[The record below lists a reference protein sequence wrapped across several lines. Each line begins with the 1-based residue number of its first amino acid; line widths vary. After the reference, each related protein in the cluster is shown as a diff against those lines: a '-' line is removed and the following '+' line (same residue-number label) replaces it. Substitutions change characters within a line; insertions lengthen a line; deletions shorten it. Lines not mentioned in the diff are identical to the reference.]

1 MIGVDECP
9 EPLRVAVRAHT
20 EPVDSAQGAAG
31 RRFTKDWRALV
42 RRVLI
47 FDTETTSNDRYQS
60 LMFGC
65 WRFCEVDWQS
75 DGRPQLVCVQEGL
88 IYADELPDTNSKGF
102 ELLRL
107 HARTREP
114 WTDSLPR
121 AWPAAPAICL
131 VSRREFIRLFH
142 LAAYKARATV
152 VGFNLPFDISRL
164 AVNWGEARGRFTGG
178 FSFILHDYEKDGD
191 RRRENRY
198 RSRVA
203 VHTINSKAAFIGF
216 DAPAEI
222 DTSDRI
228 PEDAADGKPDKDYR
242 FRGHFLDLRTL
253 AFSHTDESHSLESAC
268 DKFGVPYTKRDVQH
282 GDITSDYIEYCRED
296 VQATGRLCEALLSE
310 HSHHDINL
318 QPTRAYSPASIG
330 KAHLQSMRVKPVLER
345 APDFSAEV
353 LGYAMSAYYGGR
365 AECRIRRQPIP
376 VVYTDFLSM
385 YATVCSLM
393 ELWSLMTSDS
403 VQAVETDPAEIERW
417 VGSLDGD
424 TLLDPERWPYL
435 RVLVQIKPDGDI
447 LPVRARY
454 GDTQSYGIG
463 VNRYTTP
470 VPQWYALPDVAASA
484 LLTGYPARVLRA
496 LRIEGSTR
504 RACGLRPVWLRGKV
518 KIDPR
523 QEDFFRRVIE
533 QRKLSGGHADLPAA
547 ERDRLGRFLKV
558 LANST
563 SYGIYAEMNRQEQP
577 AGPSVP
583 VTVHGLESF
592 TATVST
598 PEYPGPFYFSPI
610 ACLIPAAARLMLAL
624 LERQITDLDGTYAFC
639 DTDSM
644 AIVATRDGG
653 PVPCPGGPHR
663 TSDGQPAIY
672 ALSWEQVQSV
682 TQRFEA
688 LNPYDRGAV
697 PGSILEIEDINYTQD
712 TDGNPTREL
721 RQLHCYAI
729 SAKRYALY
737 TMTTDA
743 PKLAAIGGQEHADD
757 DESDGS
763 SRLLRLNGQDKHNTP
778 DGAHPDIADAKQHG
792 LGHLLNPADPDD
804 DNRDWIT
811 QLWEHIVRI
820 DGHGLSS
827 PEPAW
832 LDRPALT
839 RITITTP
846 RHERPFRPTSGQ
858 GSSRSSRSR
867 RTTTA
872 LPDRPYQRVRPYN
885 FLLTAH
891 IAPLGHPPGA
901 DTKHFQLVAPY
912 NRDPRQW
919 KKLAWIDTYTMQNY
933 QITTTGPPGESEA
946 NVKTYRDVLREYR
959 NHPEPKSA
967 GPDGRPCTKETRGLL
982 MRRHVI
988 PAGHIHHIGKESNK
1002 LEDREAGLVHDPAEV
1017 LNEYPN
1023 PAHDDFR
1030 TLVVPVLREP
1040 PAAGVKRET
1049 GLSER
1054 TIRRARKGDAAPHP
1068 STRAKLTMCA
1078 ARYARRRLR
1087 AAGIKPPATDDLAA
1101 LAAYLQHQQ
1110 NRHDP
1115 TEITRCNGCRKPLAG
1130 RQRRWCSDACRKRTG
1145 RQR

>member
-1 MIGVDECP
+1 MTGVGECP

-20 EPVDSAQGAAG
+20 EPTNTGPTGTARKSS
-31 RRFTKDWRALV
+31 RDWRALV

-47 FDTETTSNDRYQS
+47 FDTETTANDRYQS
-60 LMFGC
+60 FTFGC
-65 WRFCEVDWQS
+65 WRFCEVDWN
-75 DGRPQLVCVQEGL
+75 DGGRPRLVCVEEGL
-88 IYADELPDTNSKGF
+88 IYADELPDTNPDGF
-102 ELLRL
+102 ELLRR

-114 WTDSLPR
+114 WTDPPTR

-131 VSRREFIRLFH
+131 ASRRGFVRLFH

-178 FSFILHDYEKDGD
+178 FSFTLHDYEKNGA
-191 RRRENRY
+191 RRHENHY

-203 VHTINSKAAFIGF
+203 VHTINAKAAFIGF
-216 DAPAEI
+216 DAPREI

-228 PEDAADGKPDKDYR
+228 PEDAANGKPDKNYR

-310 HSHHDINL
+310 HSHYDINL

-330 KAHLQSMRVKPVLER
+330 KAHMQSMRVKPMLER
-345 APDFSAEV
+345 APDFSTDV
-353 LGYAMSAYYGGR
+353 LGYAMTAYYGGR

-385 YATVCSLM
+385 YATVCTLM
-393 ELWSLMTSDS
+393 KLWSLMTTDR
-403 VQAVETDPAEIERW
+403 VQAVETDPGEIERW

-424 TLLDPERWPYL
+424 ALLEPGHWPYL
-435 RVLVQIKPDGDI
+435 RVLVQIQPDGDI

-470 VPQWYALPDVAASA
+470 GPQWYALPDVAASA
-484 LLTGYPARVLRA
+484 LLTGRPARVLRV

-504 RACGLRPVWLRGKV
+504 RARGLRPVSLRGTV

-523 QEDFFRRVIE
+523 HQDFFRRVIE

-577 AGPSVP
+577 DGPSVP

-592 TATVST
+592 TTTVST

-624 LERQITDLDGTYAFC
+624 LERQITDLGGTYAFC

-644 AIVATRDGG
+644 AIAATRDGG
-653 PVPCPGGPHR
+653 LVPCPGGPSHA
-663 TSDGQPAIY
+663 SDGQPTVL
-672 ALSWEQVQSV
+672 ALSWEQVQSI
-682 TQRFEA
+682 TRRFEA

-712 TDGNPTREL
+712 ADGNRTGEL
-721 RQLHCYAI
+721 RQLYCYAI

-737 TMTTDA
+737 IMADA
-743 PKLAAIGGQEHADD
+743 PKLAAIGGQERADD

-763 SRLLRLNGQDKHNTP
+763 SRLLRLDSQDTHSTP
-778 DGAHPDIADAKQHG
+778 GEADPNIADAKQHG
-792 LGHLLNPADPDD
+792 LGHLLNPTDPDD

-820 DGHGLSS
+820 DGHGLQS

-832 LDRPALT
+832 LDRPALS
-839 RITITTP
+839 RIAVTTP
-846 RHERPFRPTSGQ
+846 RLERPFRPASGQ
-858 GSSRSSRSR
+858 GSSRQNRSPR
-867 RTTTA
+867 RTTA
-872 LPDRPYQRVRPYN
+872 LPNRPYGRVRPYN

-891 IAPLGHPPGA
+891 VVPLGHPPGT
-901 DTKHFQLVAPY
+901 DTKHFQLIAPY

-919 KKLAWIDTYTMQNY
+919 KKLAWIDTYTGQNY

-946 NVKTYRDVLREYR
+946 IVKTYRDVLDDYR

-967 GPDGRPCTKETRGLL
+967 DPDGHPCTKETGGLL
-982 MRRHVI
+982 ARRHI
-988 PAGHIHHIGKESNK
+988 TPAGHIHHIGKESNK

-1023 PAHDDFR
+1023 PTHDDFK
-1030 TLVVPVLREP
+1030 TLVAPVLRELP
-1040 PAAGVKRET
+1040 IADIEKAAGI
-1049 GLSER
+1049 SER
-1054 TIRRARKGDAAPHP
+1054 TIRRARKGDTTPHP
-1068 STRAKLTMCA
+1068 ATRAKLTA
-1078 ARYARRRLR
+1078 HATRYARRQLR
-1087 AAGIKPPATDDLAA
+1087 AAKIKPPATDDLAA

-1115 TEITRCNGCRKPLAG
+1115 AKIIRCNGCKTPLTD

-1145 RQR
+1145 RQT